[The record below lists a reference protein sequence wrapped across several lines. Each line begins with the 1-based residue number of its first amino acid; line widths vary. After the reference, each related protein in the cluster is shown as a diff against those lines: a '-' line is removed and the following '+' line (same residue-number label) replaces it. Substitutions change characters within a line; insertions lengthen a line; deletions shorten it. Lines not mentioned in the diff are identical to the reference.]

1 MAEWI
6 ELIKAI
12 SPILVASAWPCVML
26 IIVLIFKK
34 EIRTSFDLLLKAIP
48 RVNQAELGK
57 LKVTLSP
64 PSEVLQL
71 PKVET
76 IETEKFLPGE
86 VRHTLLTKAGRA
98 AIYSNHQG
106 IFLTHIIEPNNNGIF
121 TAHIYVI
128 GHEKKAHA
136 GGHSIKNNSLSKVQK
151 AEFYLGEMWND
162 NVFCRL
168 TDEPG
173 APLGISVSAYS
184 PFLCT
189 CVVTLTN
196 GDQIELYR
204 YIDFEME
211 WAFSAQSDT

>member
-12 SPILVASAWPCVML
+12 SPVLVASAWPCVML
-26 IIVLIFKK
+26 IIVLIFRK

-64 PSEVLQL
+64 PLDVVQL

-76 IETEKFLPGE
+76 IEAEKLLPGE
-86 VRHTLLTKAGRA
+86 IRNTLLTKAGRA
-98 AIYSNHQG
+98 AIYSKQQG
-106 IFLTHIIEPNNNGIF
+106 IFLTHIFEPSNNGIF
-121 TAHIYVI
+121 TAHIYLI
-128 GHEKKAHA
+128 GHEKKAHP
-136 GGHSIKNNSLSKVQK
+136 GGQGINNNSLSRVQK

-168 TDEPG
+168 VDGPG
-173 APLGISVSAYS
+173 APVGITVSAYS

-189 CVVTLTN
+189 CVVTLSN

-211 WAFSAQSDT
+211 WAFSAQSDI